1 MEADLEAAAVR
12 FKEAQRACDIDP
24 TEANRSEATRALNEW
39 GAALVLLTKD
49 SSTMQ
54 LHINTLM
61 RKS

>member
-1 MEADLEAAAVR
+1 MADLEAEKTR
-12 FKEAQRACDIDP
+12 FIEAQRAYDADP